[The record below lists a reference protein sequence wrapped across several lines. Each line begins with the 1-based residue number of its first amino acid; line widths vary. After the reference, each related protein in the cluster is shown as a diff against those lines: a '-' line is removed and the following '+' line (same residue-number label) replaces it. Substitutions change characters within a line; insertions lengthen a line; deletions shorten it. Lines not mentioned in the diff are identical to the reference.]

1 MSIRVT
7 LSANA
12 GAAIELGGVRI
23 WVDALHDTQVP
34 GFSTLRRQQLQQLW
48 TAEPFQAPDAIVYT
62 HCHPDHYARQLT
74 EEAHRRW
81 PQARLL
87 LPQKEF
93 AEQELVSGDAYTAA
107 VGDVGL
113 HFSACPTRARATPW
127 MYPTTGCSS
136 PTARRQSCCRGT
148 VPWGRRR
155 CCR

>member
-62 HCHPDHYARQLT
+62 HCHPDHLSLI
-74 EEAHRRW
+74 HI
-81 PQARLL
+81 
-87 LPQKEF
+87 
-93 AEQELVSGDAYTAA
+93 
-107 VGDVGL
+107 
-113 HFSACPTRARATPW
+113 
-127 MYPTTGCSS
+127 
-136 PTARRQSCCRGT
+136 
-148 VPWGRRR
+148 
-155 CCR
+155 

>member
-62 HCHPDHYARQLT
+62 
-74 EEAHRRW
+74 
-81 PQARLL
+81 
-87 LPQKEF
+87 
-93 AEQELVSGDAYTAA
+93 
-107 VGDVGL
+107 
-113 HFSACPTRARATPW
+113 
-127 MYPTTGCSS
+127 TGCSS